1 MITKEKKEQKNQLQK
16 IKPLINKLYFNQD
29 LNSFKYTSD
38 DDLNDLLIKLTN
50 NKLNIKNYINHYF
63 FTNDKTKKE
72 INELLLFIEYTNI
85 EDIYRLNE
93 EYFLIKYRNKNEINI
108 HRYFP
113 KIIFQYKYDFNISK
127 CKYYF
132 LKDNILLVI
141 CFEYYLFLK
150 IDFINKNI
158 LLIQKIPN
166 NQGRC
171 KTVLQLNTKLVI
183 YINNDKYIE
192 NNCIIIYKTIN
203 YNNNIIY
210 QLNLKYYK
218 YSILN
223 ISKIDNKSIL
233 VLCYEMKKFNDYTN
247 NFSLSIIKINGF
259 KTIKKINFSIKSDIH
274 YKTFY
279 NNDYPF
285 CLMLN
290 NTFFIILDKIYTIDP
305 NNFDDIYELPEI
317 NEEKNG
323 YSYFHYDEYNNIF
336 IFVGDSHDIIE
347 LNKKERKIKKINSLI
362 LQKKFRL
369 EYLILIDNT
378 LFLKKEGNITVYK

>member
-1 MITKEKKEQKNQLQK
+1 MPKKKSNNKKQLQK
-16 IKPLINKLYFNQD
+16 IKTLINKLYCKQD
-29 LNSFKYTSD
+29 LNSFKYTINE
-38 DDLNDLLIKLTN
+38 DLNDLIIKLTN

-93 EYFLIKYRNKNEINI
+93 EYYLIKYPNKNEINI

-127 CKYYF
+127 CRHYF

-141 CFEYYLFLK
+141 CFKYYLFLK

-183 YINNDKYIE
+183 YIKNDKYIE
-192 NNCIIIYKTIN
+192 NNCIIIYKKIN

-259 KTIKKINFSIKSDIH
+259 KTIKKINFSIKSDMH

-279 NNDYPF
+279 NNDYSF
-285 CLMLN
+285 CLKLN
-290 NTFFIILDKIYTIDP
+290 NKFFIILDKIYTIDP
-305 NNFDDIYELPEI
+305 NNFDDIYEIPEI

-323 YSYFHYDEYNNIF
+323 YSYLHYDEYNNIF
-336 IFVGDSHDIIE
+336 IFVGDSLDIIE
-347 LNKKERKIKKINSLI
+347 LSKKERKIKKINSLI

-378 LFLKKEGNITVYK
+378 LFLKKEGNITIYK